1 MLDQIICLIAGAFI
15 GSFITM
21 VAISLAVVSRKA
33 DDDCRTDESGVDEV
47 LDELFET
54 VKNQPKPYHDEERQ
68 EDFKRKY
75 PQE

>member
-21 VAISLAVVSRKA
+21 VTIALTFASRKA

-47 LDELFET
+47 LDNLE
-54 VKNQPKPYHDEERQ
+54 
-68 EDFKRKY
+68 KRAK
-75 PQE
+75 E

>member
-21 VAISLAVVSRKA
+21 VAISLAFASRKA

-47 LDELFET
+47 LDELE
-54 VKNQPKPYHDEERQ
+54 
-68 EDFKRKY
+68 KRAK
-75 PQE
+75 E